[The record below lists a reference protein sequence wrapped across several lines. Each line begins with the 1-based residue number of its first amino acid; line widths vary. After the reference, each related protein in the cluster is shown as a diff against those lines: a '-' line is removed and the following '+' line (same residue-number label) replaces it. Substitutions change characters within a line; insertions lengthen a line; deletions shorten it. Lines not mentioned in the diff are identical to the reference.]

1 MAAMRVAMKIN
12 KKGTKNHILYDAIY
26 KGCPE

>member
-12 KKGTKNHILYDAIY
+12 KNRTKNHILYDAIY
-26 KGCPE
+26 KECPE